1 MPVVPIDERW
11 LPLPEAAA
19 ELGVSRELLRSKV
32 RRGTIPARKSN
43 KGWLVK
49 VDAQALERLTTR
61 PAARSTMRSANQ
73 TAAQETGEAYAEL
86 IQELR
91 GRAERAEAQAE
102 RERQRADR
110 VESERDGARLEAH
123 QRSQDAAE
131 SKGRA
136 DVLSGRVEALE
147 RALAD
152 ARRPWWRRWRR
163 R

>member
-1 MPVVPIDERW
+1 MPVVPTDERW

-61 PAARSTMRSANQ
+61 PAARSANH

-110 VESERDGARLEAH
+110 VESERDRARLEAR